1 MTELNEE
8 GIPGPGG
15 RPWGDTTI
23 RGQVDRGTGLLNNTL
38 YIGRMEWNRCSY
50 VKNPQTGKKV
60 ARVNPIEAR
69 EIAEVPHLR
78 IVDDALWA
86 RVKARQSVVRIEMG
100 RDSDG
105 NALNH
110 AHRRQF
116 LLSGCSSVPAAVAAT
131 RSPAR
136 TAMPVRCAA
145 PRAHAR
151 MGWSSIA
158 STSRTASSAVSR
170 NA

>member
-60 ARVNPIEAR
+60 ARVNPIDAR
-69 EIAEVPHLR
+69 EIAGS
-78 IVDDALWA
+78 A
-86 RVKARQSVVRIEMG
+86 S
-100 RDSDG
+100 
-105 NALNH
+105 
-110 AHRRQF
+110 AHRRRRALGASQ
-116 LLSGCSSVPAAVAAT
+116 GAAE
-131 RSPAR
+131 R
-136 TAMPVRCAA
+136 
-145 PRAHAR
+145 RAYR
-151 MGWSSIA
+151 DG
-158 STSRTASSAVSR
+158 TG
-170 NA
+170 

>member
-60 ARVNPIEAR
+60 ARVNPMRPPPGTRVSGASGGSHAVWPKSSDWRELSRWRIRRAR
-69 EIAEVPHLR
+69 SSQVTIRGISRRSSPSCRAE
-78 IVDDALWA
+78 
-86 RVKARQSVVRIEMG
+86 S
-100 RDSDG
+100 
-105 NALNH
+105 
-110 AHRRQF
+110 
-116 LLSGCSSVPAAVAAT
+116 T
-131 RSPAR
+131 RTCVEKPR
-136 TAMPVRCAA
+136 KPYDRC
-145 PRAHAR
+145 
-151 MGWSSIA
+151 MTGQA
-158 STSRTASSAVSR
+158 SA
-170 NA
+170 